1 MRIDLMS
8 LCRILLG
15 NVLSLKTHL
24 GSFHILPTAG
34 KSKPILKK
42 FGWDDMYIKAQM
54 SEAFN
59 AGWFPED
66 DSDPQEER
74 DIVLKTLAKEYR
86 LVRKPK
92 VWYARAA
99 H

>member
-1 MRIDLMS
+1 
-8 LCRILLG
+8 
-15 NVLSLKTHL
+15 
-24 GSFHILPTAG
+24 
-34 KSKPILKK
+34 
-42 FGWDDMYIKAQM
+42 MYIKVQM

-66 DSDPQEER
+66 DSDPREER
-74 DIVLKTLAKEYR
+74 DIVLKTLARERR

-92 VWYARAA
+92 AWYARSA

>member
-1 MRIDLMS
+1 
-8 LCRILLG
+8 
-15 NVLSLKTHL
+15 
-24 GSFHILPTAG
+24 
-34 KSKPILKK
+34 
-42 FGWDDMYIKAQM
+42 MYIKAQM

-66 DSDPQEER
+66 DSDPHEER
-74 DIVLKTLAKEYR
+74 DIVLKTLARERK

-92 VWYARAA
+92 VWYARSA

>member
-1 MRIDLMS
+1 MIH
-8 LCRILLG
+8 LG
-15 NVLSLKTHL
+15 SLKTSH
-24 GSFHILPTAG
+24 TAG
-34 KSKPILKK
+34 RSKPILKK

-66 DSDPQEER
+66 DSDPHEER
-74 DIVLKTLAKEYR
+74 DIVLKTLARERK

-92 VWYARAA
+92 VWYARSA

>member
-1 MRIDLMS
+1 VRITLRL
-8 LCRILLG
+8 LCEKLHEYGKFLTKLL
-15 NVLSLKTHL
+15 VSLKTSH
-24 GSFHILPTAG
+24 TAG
-34 KSKPILKK
+34 RSKPILEK

-66 DSDPQEER
+66 DSDHQEER
-74 DIVLKTLAKEYR
+74 DIVLKTLARERR

-92 VWYARAA
+92 VWYARSA